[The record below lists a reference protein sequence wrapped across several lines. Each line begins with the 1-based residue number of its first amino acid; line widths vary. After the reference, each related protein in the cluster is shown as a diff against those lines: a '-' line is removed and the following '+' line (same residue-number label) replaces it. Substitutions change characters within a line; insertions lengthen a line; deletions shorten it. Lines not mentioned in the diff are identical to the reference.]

1 MLVSVQENLSFRI
14 RMSCMSAEH
23 RGRGEGHPHAM
34 PHHSPYAI
42 PPPAAYVRNVDFS
55 NTKNRTQLVDGA
67 IHPIVKDTG
76 AALPE
81 GILDMSGQAKR
92 TG

>member
-23 RGRGEGHPHAM
+23 RGRGERHPHAM
-34 PHHSPYAI
+34 THHSPYAVL
-42 PPPAAYVRNVDFS
+42 PLWAFMRNVDFS
-55 NTKNRTQLVDGA
+55 STKNSTQLVDGA

-76 AALPE
+76 TALPE
-81 GILDMSGQAKR
+81 GIPCMSGQAKR
-92 TG
+92 TV